1 MVSFVK
7 SKRAKRI
14 NISIKAPDRVRVAI
28 PNRVSWLKAIDF
40 ANKKQDWINKTI
52 IELSNRIKDYRELSD
67 SEIKNGIIYLKN
79 RIIELAEY
87 HGFNFNKITIR
98 NQKTRWGSCSAK
110 NNISLNIQLVRLPEK
125 LVDYVILHELVHTLV
140 KNHSNKFWKTLDL
153 YIENSKNIDK
163 DLKKYYL
170 I

>member
-1 MVSFVK
+1 M
-7 SKRAKRI
+7 
-14 NISIKAPDRVRVAI
+14 
-28 PNRVSWLKAIDF
+28 
-40 ANKKQDWINKTI
+40 
-52 IELSNRIKDYRELSD
+52 
-67 SEIKNGIIYLKN
+67 KN

-153 YIENSKNIDK
+153 YIENSKKIDK